1 MLGHSYAGSM
11 QHQHQK
17 TQTAFAWI
25 PKRSTFG
32 KKFIWLQ
39 KYYVVSIFSRPQ
51 WQASDFKSKLGLYLH
66 RSGVPDASVGK
77 RITNNIR
84 EG

>member
-39 KYYVVSIFSRPQ
+39 KYYVVSIFHDRN
-51 WQASDFKSKLGLYLH
+51 
-66 RSGVPDASVGK
+66 GK
-77 RITNNIR
+77 PLISSQSWDYI
-84 EG
+84 

>member
-1 MLGHSYAGSM
+1 MLGHSYAGYRPM

-39 KYYVVSIFSRPQ
+39 KYYVVSIFHDRNGKPPISSQ
-51 WQASDFKSKLGLYLH
+51 SWDYIYTEQEYLMHLLGK
-66 RSGVPDASVGK
+66 G
-77 RITNNIR
+77 
-84 EG
+84 